1 MQESRKPHQILVV
14 DDDPVIRDMM
24 VDILDFEGYAVQI
37 ARNGREALDIL
48 HGTGS
53 YLVFLDLMMPVMDG
67 RELCK
72 ALGAEPENRQ
82 RHVLVV
88 MSAMDNLAEAAS
100 LNADATMPKPF
111 SVDDVLG
118 VVNLCFEAVEH

>member
-1 MQESRKPHQILVV
+1 VKVNRKPHKILVV

-24 VDILDFEGYAVQI
+24 VDILDFEGYAIQV

-48 HGTGS
+48 RGDES

-67 RELCK
+67 RELCL
-72 ALGAEPENRQ
+72 ALSAEPEYRQ

-88 MSAMDNLAEAAS
+88 MSAMDNLSQAAS

-111 SVDDVLG
+111 SVEDVLG
-118 VVNLCFEAVEH
+118 VVNLCFEAVEQ